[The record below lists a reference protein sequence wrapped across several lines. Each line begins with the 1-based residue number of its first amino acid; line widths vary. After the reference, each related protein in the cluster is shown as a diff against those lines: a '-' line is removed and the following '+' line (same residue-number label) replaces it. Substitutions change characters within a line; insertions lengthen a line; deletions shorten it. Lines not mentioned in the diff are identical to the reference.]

1 MDILSKLAEE
11 FPSIRQDR
19 AQNII
24 NLIDEGNTIPFIA
37 RYRKEMTGSCDDQV
51 LREFND
57 RLLYLRNLEKRKEEV
72 AKSIREQG
80 KMTDE
85 IQTALDG
92 ATTLTEVEDIYR
104 PYKQKKKTRA
114 SVAIERGLQPLAD
127 YILAQDKNADV
138 RAEAEKYVDEEKGVL
153 TIEDAISG
161 AKDIIAEIVSDDANV
176 RKKLRNLFMKN
187 GEIET
192 RLVNAEDEG
201 AKVYEMYAD
210 YSESIAEIKS
220 HRVLAVNRGEKEGFL
235 KVKVTFNDTIA
246 KRITGAGYLKDGG
259 YSTTLVSEAVDDGYD
274 RLIFPSIE
282 REIRAALTEAA
293 SEQAIK
299 MFEVNLKPLLMQPPV
314 KDKVTLGLDPAYR
327 TGCKIAVVDGTGKVL
342 DKTVVYPTPGPK
354 QNVEAAKVK
363 LKELIEK
370 YNVDIISIGNG
381 TASKESE
388 IFVAELIKEI
398 HEATGRD
405 VAYIVVSEA
414 GASVYSASPLGAEEF
429 PDFDVAERSAVSI
442 ARRLQDPLAELIKI
456 DPKSIGVGQ
465 YQHDMD
471 KKRLDSVLSG
481 VLEDCVNS
489 VGVDLNTA
497 SVSLLK
503 YVAGLNAGIAKN
515 IVTYREAN
523 GKFVSRKDILKVPK
537 LGEKAF
543 TQCAGFLRITDGSNI
558 LDNTAVHPE
567 SYAAAERLLQLFGY
581 SEEDVKEGKI
591 SDLPN
596 KVKEYGAEK
605 AAKEVGLD
613 VPTLNDIVAEIIKPG
628 RDIREAL
635 PKPVLRQD
643 IMDIN
648 DLAPGMELSG
658 TVRNVVDFGAFV
670 DIGVHQD
677 GLVHISEIT
686 ERYIRHPSDV
696 LEVGQPVT
704 VWVKD
709 VDVKKNRI
717 GLTMKNPAAKKKNAA
732 KAQ

>member
-1 MDILSKLAEE
+1 MDILKKLTEE
-11 FPSIRQDR
+11 FPSIREDR

-57 RLLYLRNLEKRKEEV
+57 RLTYLRNLEKRKEEV
-72 AKSIREQG
+72 VKSITDQG
-80 KMTDE
+80 KMTEE
-85 IQTALDG
+85 IQKALD
-92 ATTLTEVEDIYR
+92 AAATLTEVEDIYR

-114 SVAIERGLQPLAD
+114 SVAIEKGLQPLAD
-127 YILAQDKNADV
+127 FILAQDKDADV
-138 RAEAEKYVDEEKGVL
+138 KAEAEKYIDAEKGVNSA
-153 TIEDAISG
+153 EEAIAG

-187 GEIET
+187 GEIQT
-192 RLVNAEDEG
+192 KLVNAEEEG
-201 AKVYEMYAD
+201 AKTYEMYAD
-210 YSESIAEIKS
+210 YSENAAEMKS

-235 KVKVTFNDTIA
+235 KVKLVVNDDIA
-246 KRITGAGYLKDGG
+246 RRIAGAGYIKNGG
-259 YSTTLVSEAVDDGYD
+259 YSSQLVEEAVADSYD

-282 REIRAALTEAA
+282 REVRAALTDSAN
-293 SEQAIK
+293 EQAIK
-299 MFEVNLKPLLMQPPV
+299 MFEVNLKPLLMQPPI
-314 KDKVTLGLDPAYR
+314 KDKITLGLDPAYR

-354 QNVEAAKVK
+354 QNIEAAKAK
-363 LKELIEK
+363 LKELIAK

-398 HEATGRD
+398 QEETGRE
-405 VAYIVVSEA
+405 VSYMVVSEA

-442 ARRLQDPLAELIKI
+442 ARRLQDPLSELIKI

-523 GKFVSRKDILKVPK
+523 GKFSSRKEILKVPK

-543 TQCAGFLRITDGSNI
+543 TQCAGFLRIQGGENI

-567 SYAAAERLLQLFGY
+567 SYAAAEKLLALFGY
-581 SEEDVKEGKI
+581 TAEDVKEGKL
-591 SDLPN
+591 SDLPQ
-596 KVKEYGAEK
+596 KVKEYGEEK
-605 AAKEVGLD
+605 AAADAGMDL
-613 VPTLNDIVAEIIKPG
+613 PTLKDVVSEIVKPG
-628 RDIREAL
+628 RDIRDAL
-635 PKPVLRQD
+635 PKPMLRRD
-643 IMDIN
+643 IMDLK
-648 DLAPGMELSG
+648 DLAPGMELLG
-658 TVRNVVDFGAFV
+658 TVRNVVDFGAFI

-677 GLVHISEIT
+677 GLVHRSEMKG
-686 ERYIRHPSDV
+686 RFRHPSEV
-696 LEVGQPVT
+696 LEVGQVVT
-704 VWVKD
+704 VWVKE

-717 GLTMKNPAAKKKNAA
+717 ALTMKSPAKIPEA